1 MAENTILGIDLRVTS
16 VKVIEIKKGSK
27 GFILVNWGM
36 DEVPFDLIDK
46 HPDKEAAQAKIIQRI
61 LAVNRIKARDAVL
74 VVGGADVLVRQ
85 MSLPPLSRAD
95 SREAIKWKMKDEI
108 AYPLEEAIVDFIPL
122 AAIKGAAKTEIDFL
136 AAAAHKD
143 TIVRAMEIGKLAG
156 IHISSIVP
164 VPFAVKEVFGKEI
177 AKGITCLVYMGRRTT
192 NISFFRDGVLQLN
205 REVPIG
211 GEDITRAM
219 TSVLVSEEGRLEL
232 KYDEA
237 EKIKREYGIPVD
249 LASYPKLGDIPI
261 SHLQAV
267 VRPALEKIEDEL
279 LRTIEYYRSIAGDV
293 KIEKVVLTGGS
304 SRTPHLLEFLTAG
317 LGISFTTVDPLAD
330 LIIDTHIREKGS
342 LTLAAPQMAV
352 ALGAALNF
360 YVPRNINLLP
370 EEIREKWK
378 LFFRRHANPLELS
391 VLFVILMLLC
401 YAAVF
406 AQGYFI
412 RSQIEATKK
421 NIEELK
427 PKLTRLE
434 ELEKAVREE
443 EGRMGIFKSIELN
456 RVQLDT
462 VMEDLSLNLPP
473 SVMLTSINFIESSKS
488 ANLSG
493 VVFARG
499 DTAENILSRFVLD
512 LSRAP
517 SFQKIELKQANRV
530 EGYLMEAFTFEIAA
544 LVKRK

>member
-1 MAENTILGIDLRVTS
+1 MAESTILGIDLRVTS
-16 VKVIEIKKGSK
+16 VKVVEIKRGSK
-27 GFILVNWGM
+27 GFILNNWGM
-36 DEVPFDLIDK
+36 DEIPFELLDK

-61 LAVNRIKARDAVL
+61 LAVNRIQTREAVVL
-74 VVGGADVLVRQ
+74 VGGPDVLVRQ
-85 MSLPPLSRAD
+85 MSLPALSRGE

-108 AYPLEEAIVDFIPL
+108 AYPLEEAVVDFIPL
-122 AAIKGAAKTEIDFL
+122 GKPVPGKAEIDFL
-136 AAAAHKD
+136 AAAAHKE
-143 TIVRAMEIGKLAG
+143 TIHRVLEVGKLSG
-156 IHISSIVP
+156 VSIRSIIP
-164 VPFAVKEVFGKEI
+164 VPFAIKEVFSKEI
-177 AKGITCLVYMGRRTT
+177 AAGITCLVYMGRRTT
-192 NISFFRDGVLQLN
+192 NISFFREGLLQLN

-211 GEDITRAM
+211 GEDITKAM

-249 LASYPKLGDIPI
+249 LATYPKLGDIPI

-279 LRTIEYYRSIAGDV
+279 LRTIEYYRSIAGDI
-293 KIEKVVLTGGS
+293 KIEKVILTGGS
-304 SRTPHLLEFLTAG
+304 SRTPHLLEFLSTG
-317 LGISFTTVDPLAD
+317 LGINFVTFDPLRD
-330 LIIDTHIREKGS
+330 LIIDTRIREKGA
-342 LTLAAPQMAV
+342 LTLAAPQV
-352 ALGAALNF
+352 TGALGAALSYF
-360 YVPRNINLLP
+360 TPRNINLLP
-370 EEIREKWK
+370 EEIRDRWK
-378 LFFRRHANPLELS
+378 LFFKKHANPLELS
-391 VLFVILMLLC
+391 ILFVVLLALS
-401 YAAVF
+401 YGLVF
-406 AQGYFI
+406 AQGYLV
-412 RSQIEATKK
+412 RSRIDSTKK
-421 NIEELK
+421 AIEELK

-456 RVQLDT
+456 RVQLDA

-473 SVMLTSINFIESSKS
+473 AVLLTTLNFIEASRS

-493 VVFARG
+493 IVFARG

-530 EGYLMEAFTFEIAA
+530 EGYLMDAFTFEIAA
-544 LVKRK
+544 QVKRK